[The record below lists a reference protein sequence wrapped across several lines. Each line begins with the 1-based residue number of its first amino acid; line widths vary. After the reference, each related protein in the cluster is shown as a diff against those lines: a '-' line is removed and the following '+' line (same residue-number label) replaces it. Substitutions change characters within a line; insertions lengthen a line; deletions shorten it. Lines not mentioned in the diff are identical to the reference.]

1 MGRSPFVFFP
11 FLIIAAAVF
20 LLLLL
25 FLFALIK
32 VGLITVAFSKLGLS
46 PGAAFLLLLG
56 TLVGSAVNLPLY
68 TRDVRLTRI
77 VPSQP
82 FLWRHYRRPMGHL
95 IEGQARQSICV
106 NVGGCVI
113 PVLLSAYFLHQIGP
127 TVGLLI
133 CLAIVSVVTF
143 KMAKPIPGLGI
154 GIPFLVPPLV
164 TVLAVWLFARPEH
177 AAHVAYV
184 AGSLGTLIG
193 ADVMHLIDPRK
204 TSALNATVLSIGGA
218 GTFDGIFLTGIIAV
232 LLA

>member
-1 MGRSPFVFFP
+1 MGRSPLIFFP
-11 FLIIAAAVF
+11 FLIIAAAVL

-32 VGLITVAFSKLGLS
+32 VGLITVAFSKLDLS
-46 PGAAFLLLLG
+46 PGAVLLLLLG

-68 TRDVRLTRI
+68 SRNVRLTRI
-77 VPSQP
+77 VPAQS
-82 FLWRHYRRPMGHL
+82 FLWRHYRQPMGNL
-95 IEGQARQSICV
+95 VEGQGRQTICV

-127 TVGLLI
+127 TAGLLM
-133 CLAIVSVVTF
+133 CLTIVSLATF
-143 KMAKPIPGLGI
+143 KLAKPIPGLGI
-154 GIPFLVPPLV
+154 GIPFLVPPLI

-177 AAHVAYV
+177 AAHVAYI
-184 AGSLGTLIG
+184 AGSVGTLIG

-204 TSALNATVLSIGGA
+204 TSDLNATLLSIGGA